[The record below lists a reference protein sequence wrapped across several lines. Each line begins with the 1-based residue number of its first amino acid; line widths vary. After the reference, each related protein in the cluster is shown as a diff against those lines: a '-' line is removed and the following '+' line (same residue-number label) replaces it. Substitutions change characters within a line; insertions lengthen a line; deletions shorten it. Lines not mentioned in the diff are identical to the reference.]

1 MTQHMSTTA
10 VLSVLFAVLAA
21 VSNAMGTVLQR
32 RAALIVPQSDSFR
45 LKLMLDLLRTPV
57 WFGGILG
64 VIFAALFQALALAT
78 GPLAVVQPIFV
89 LELPFALLISG
100 VVFGK
105 RMPPWGW
112 WSVAA
117 IVVGLGTALF
127 AASPRG
133 GDLQPSMALWVLAVA
148 SCCGAMVL
156 LAGAALRRPVG
167 SARAV
172 CLGTAAAI
180 GYALTAALMKSATDT
195 LDHQGVAAFFESWQT
210 YGFAVVG
217 VCALF
222 LLENAMQAGPLVASQ
237 PALTLGDALISLSLG
252 VTLYNESVRTGWW
265 LIPQIFGAGLVL
277 LGAVGLSRLDA
288 VRRATGSTGTPG
300 DQGEHPSEPP
310 SEPPSE
316 SPSNPQSPP
325 SAESQSQS
333 SEPRSSESQSSEPQ
347 SSESPSSAA
356 RPPSGP
362 GAHGTPGVSEEV
374 SGPW

>member
-1 MTQHMSTTA
+1 MDSA
-10 VLSVLFAVLAA
+10 SILSVIFAVLAA
-21 VSNAMGTVLQR
+21 VSNALGTVLQR
-32 RAALIVPQSDSFR
+32 RAALIVPQSNAFR
-45 LKLMLDLLRTPV
+45 LRLMLDLLRTPV

-64 VIFAALFQALALAT
+64 VVFAALFQALALTT

-100 VVFGK
+100 LVFRR
-105 RMPPWGW
+105 RMPGWGW
-112 WSVAA
+112 LSVAA

-127 AASPRG
+127 AAAPRG
-133 GDLQPSMALWVLAVA
+133 GDLQPSMALWLLAVA
-148 SCCGAMVL
+148 SCGGAMVL

-167 SARAV
+167 RARAA

-265 LIPQIFGAGLVL
+265 LLPQILGAGLVL
-277 LGAVGLSRLDA
+277 LGAVGLSRVDA
-288 VRRATGSTGTPG
+288 VRRDSDGPKADASGPPG
-300 DQGEHPSEPP
+300 AGPSGAHPSGAGRVPP
-310 SEPPSE
+310 
-316 SPSNPQSPP
+316 
-325 SAESQSQS
+325 AE
-333 SEPRSSESQSSEPQ
+333 
-347 SSESPSSAA
+347 
-356 RPPSGP
+356 P
-362 GAHGTPGVSEEV
+362 GAPRAGSAGR
-374 SGPW
+374 SGRAGHSGQAG

>member
-1 MTQHMSTTA
+1 MSTTA

-45 LKLMLDLLRTPV
+45 LRLMLDLLRTPV

-64 VIFAALFQALALAT
+64 VIFAAVFQALALAT

-105 RMPPWGW
+105 RMPRWGW
-112 WSVAA
+112 LSVAA

-148 SCCGAMVL
+148 SCCGAMVVL
-156 LAGAALRRPVG
+156 SAAARRRPVG

-265 LIPQIFGAGLVL
+265 LVPQIFGAGLVL

-288 VRRATGSTGTPG
+288 VRRAGGTAGDPGTPPPEP
-300 DQGEHPSEPP
+300 QPGEAHSAEPP
-310 SEPPSE
+310 PP
-316 SPSNPQSPP
+316 NPPNPP
-325 SAESQSQS
+325 
-333 SEPRSSESQSSEPQ
+333 
-347 SSESPSSAA
+347 AA
-356 RPPSGP
+356 P
-362 GAHGTPGVSEEV
+362 GAPGVSEEV

>member
-1 MTQHMSTTA
+1 MTTTA
-10 VLSVLFAVLAA
+10 ILSVLFAVLAA
-21 VSNAMGTVLQR
+21 VSNAFGTVLQR
-32 RAALIVPQSDSFR
+32 RAALIVPQSEGFR
-45 LKLMLDLLRTPV
+45 LRLMLDLLRTPV

-64 VIFAALFQALALAT
+64 VIFAALFQAVALTT

-100 VVFGK
+100 LVFRR
-105 RMPPWGW
+105 RMPGWGW
-112 WSVAA
+112 LSVAA

-127 AASPRG
+127 AAAPRG
-133 GDLQPSMALWVLAVA
+133 GDLQPSMALWVLAVT

-167 SARAV
+167 KARAV

-217 VCALF
+217 VAALF

-252 VTLYNESVRTGWW
+252 VTLYNETVRTGWW
-265 LIPQIFGAGLVL
+265 LIPQILGAGLVL
-277 LGAVGLSRLDA
+277 LGAVGLSRVDTRQRGGGGPSKA
-288 VRRATGSTGTPG
+288 VV
-300 DQGEHPSEPP
+300 SE
-310 SEPPSE
+310 
-316 SPSNPQSPP
+316 
-325 SAESQSQS
+325 
-333 SEPRSSESQSSEPQ
+333 
-347 SSESPSSAA
+347 
-356 RPPSGP
+356 
-362 GAHGTPGVSEEV
+362 TPGVGPSVGPSGATGISARPAESRDPSAGADSAEHGV
-374 SGPW
+374 SG